1 MAPFEKTLTIVVA
14 ALLAITLVLL
24 FIVTR
29 KPDAPFSIA
38 FLDVGQGDAT
48 LISFDK
54 QTQILVDCGPSRT
67 VLQGL
72 GRQLPFF
79 DRTIEYLV
87 VTHPDLDHYLGCIDV
102 LDRYRV
108 ERVWWTGRDNV
119 NDPQWAVFKEAIGRE
134 DAEVRVIGKAERYD
148 IGETVVD
155 VLYPDRPIGLDSIG
169 PASPGLQNDKKGALQ
184 NDNNT
189 SIVMRVQDGEFSA
202 LLTGDAEEELER
214 HLVQEYGARLHAKI
228 LKVGHHGSNTSSIQ
242 EFVDIVAPEIAVISS
257 GKGNKYGHPTERVLR
272 RFERASTTIRRT
284 DVEGD
289 VIYYP

>member
-1 MAPFEKTLTIVVA
+1 MAPFEKTLTVVVA
-14 ALLAITLVLL
+14 ALLAITLVSL
-24 FIVTR
+24 FIITR
-29 KPDAPFSIA
+29 ESDASFRIA

-54 QTQILVDCGPSRT
+54 QTQMLVDCGPSRA

-72 GRQLPFF
+72 GRQMSFF

-87 VTHPDLDHYLGCIDV
+87 VTHPDLDHYVGCVDV

-108 ERVWWTGRDNV
+108 ERVLWTGRDNK

-134 DAEVRVIGKAERYD
+134 DAEVRVIDKTERHD
-148 IGETVVD
+148 ITDTVID
-155 VLYPDRPIGLDSIG
+155 VLYPDHPVAAEKAD
-169 PASPGLQNDKKGALQ
+169 
-184 NDNNT
+184 DNNT
-189 SIVMRVQDGEFSA
+189 SIVVRVQQGEFSA

-214 HLVQEYGARLHAKI
+214 HIIQEYGGRLRSQI

-242 EFVDIVAPEIAVISS
+242 EFLDAVTPEIAVISA
-257 GKGNKYGHPTERVLR
+257 GKNNKYGHPTERVLHR
-272 RFERASTTIRRT
+272 LERASTTIRRT

-289 VIYYP
+289 VVYYP